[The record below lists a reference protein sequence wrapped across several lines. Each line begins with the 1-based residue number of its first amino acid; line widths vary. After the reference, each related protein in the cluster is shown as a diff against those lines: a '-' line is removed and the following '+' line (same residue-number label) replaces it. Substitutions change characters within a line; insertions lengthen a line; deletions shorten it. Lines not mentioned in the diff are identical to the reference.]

1 MIFPVP
7 ELVPGCRQALAIN
20 AIPVIK
26 QLVNQGYL
34 PWELEELLYNRMQTL
49 LLYYN
54 QNLYLND
61 AIHITDKIT

>member
-7 ELVPGCRQALAIN
+7 ELVPGCRQVLAIN